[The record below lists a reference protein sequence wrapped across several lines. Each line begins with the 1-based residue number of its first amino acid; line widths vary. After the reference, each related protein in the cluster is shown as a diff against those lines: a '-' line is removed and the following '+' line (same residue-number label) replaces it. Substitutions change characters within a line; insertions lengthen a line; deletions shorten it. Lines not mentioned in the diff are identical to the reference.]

1 MFIFVHIEYLFQV
14 QWRGPVWR
22 GRVQRAAG
30 HGLPRAGQVQGGPA
44 ALQYSTVQY
53 STQYRYREDQLQPP
67 DAEVA
72 ATVESFSLHPS
83 YVARDLLGTD
93 VAVLRLKQALQFS
106 HKVRPIC
113 LPSDPEETHDNK
125 EQCFKKVHPK
135 DRNHGEGPY

>member
-1 MFIFVHIEYLFQV
+1 MSPLLQYSAV
-14 QWRGPVWR
+14 QYSTVKNT
-22 GRVQRAAG
+22 V
-30 HGLPRAGQVQGGPA
+30 QVQGGPA
-44 ALQYSTVQY
+44 AVHSTVQY

-93 VAVLRLKQALQFS
+93 VAVLRLKQAVQFS

-113 LPSDPEETHDNK
+113 LPSDPEETHDNQ
-125 EQCFKKVHPK
+125 ECFKKFHPK
-135 DRNHGEGPY
+135 VGNHGEGPY